1 MAKNDNFAVW
11 FCSKNS
17 KTPFCCFA
25 DFFKFSS
32 SFNASIPSLILT
44 KLKPVKR
51 KETIS
56 IPYIKKCLREILE
69 KSKKNED
76 ISKAYLF
83 GSYARGEETS
93 LSDVD
98 IRLEVNDNFT
108 LFDLTEI
115 AYNLEEKL
123 NKKVDI
129 ITSGNL
135 DELLYEEIKKDDGPR
150 STSGVPIPVME
161 ESLMPMVLELFAK
174 IKRIFNSM
182 QKLQTKRLENLFT
195 SKIITNLA
203 FVSKY
208 M

>member
-1 MAKNDNFAVW
+1 MNKDTNIIIRTDSDIKKEFLEIVYKNGHTASNVLNAFIVDIVE
-11 FCSKNS
+11 KN
-17 KTPFCCFA
+17 K
-25 DFFKFSS
+25 
-32 SFNASIPSLILT
+32 IPNNILI

-51 KETIS
+51 KEIIS

-69 KSKKNED
+69 KSKKDKD
-76 ISKAYLF
+76 INKAYLF

-129 ITSGNL
+129 ITSENL
-135 DELLYEEIKKDDGPR
+135 DELLYEEIKK
-150 STSGVPIPVME
+150 E
-161 ESLMPMVLELFAK
+161 E
-174 IKRIFNSM
+174 ICI
-182 QKLQTKRLENLFT
+182 
-195 SKIITNLA
+195 
-203 FVSKY
+203 Y
-208 M
+208 

>member
-1 MAKNDNFAVW
+1 MNKDANIIIRTDSDLKKEFLEIVYKNGHTASNVLNAFIVDIVE
-11 FCSKNS
+11 KNR
-17 KTPFCCFA
+17 
-25 DFFKFSS
+25 
-32 SFNASIPSLILT
+32 IPNNILT

-135 DELLYEEIKKDDGPR
+135 DELLYEEIKK
-150 STSGVPIPVME
+150 E
-161 ESLMPMVLELFAK
+161 EICIYE
-174 IKRIFNSM
+174 
-182 QKLQTKRLENLFT
+182 
-195 SKIITNLA
+195 
-203 FVSKY
+203 
-208 M
+208 

>member
-1 MAKNDNFAVW
+1 MSKDTNIIIRTDSDIKKEFLEIVYKNGHTASNVLNAFIVDIVE
-11 FCSKNS
+11 KN
-17 KTPFCCFA
+17 K
-25 DFFKFSS
+25 
-32 SFNASIPSLILT
+32 IPNNILT

-51 KETIS
+51 KEIVS

-69 KSKKNED
+69 KSKKVKD
-76 ISKAYLF
+76 INKAYLF

-135 DELLYEEIKKDDGPR
+135 DELLYEEIKK
-150 STSGVPIPVME
+150 E
-161 ESLMPMVLELFAK
+161 E
-174 IKRIFNSM
+174 ICIY
-182 QKLQTKRLENLFT
+182 
-195 SKIITNLA
+195 SK
-203 FVSKY
+203 
-208 M
+208 

>member
-1 MAKNDNFAVW
+1 MSKDTNIIIRTDSDIKKEFLEIVYKNGHTASNVLNAFIVDVVE
-11 FCSKNS
+11 KN
-17 KTPFCCFA
+17 K
-25 DFFKFSS
+25 
-32 SFNASIPSLILT
+32 IPNNILT

-51 KETIS
+51 KEIVS

-69 KSKKNED
+69 KSKKVKD
-76 ISKAYLF
+76 INKAYLF

-135 DELLYEEIKKDDGPR
+135 DELLYEEIKK
-150 STSGVPIPVME
+150 E
-161 ESLMPMVLELFAK
+161 E
-174 IKRIFNSM
+174 ICIY
-182 QKLQTKRLENLFT
+182 
-195 SKIITNLA
+195 SK
-203 FVSKY
+203 
-208 M
+208 

>member
-1 MAKNDNFAVW
+1 MNKDTNIIIRTDSDIKKEFLEIVYKNGHTASNVLNAFIVDIVE
-11 FCSKNS
+11 KN
-17 KTPFCCFA
+17 K
-25 DFFKFSS
+25 
-32 SFNASIPSLILT
+32 IPNNILT

-51 KETIS
+51 KEIVS

-69 KSKKNED
+69 KSKKDKD
-76 ISKAYLF
+76 INKAYLF

-135 DELLYEEIKKDDGPR
+135 DELLYEEIKK
-150 STSGVPIPVME
+150 E
-161 ESLMPMVLELFAK
+161 E
-174 IKRIFNSM
+174 ICIY
-182 QKLQTKRLENLFT
+182 
-195 SKIITNLA
+195 SK
-203 FVSKY
+203 
-208 M
+208 

>member
-1 MAKNDNFAVW
+1 MSKDTNIIIRTDSDIKKEFLEIVYKNGHTASNVLNAFIVDIVE
-11 FCSKNS
+11 KN
-17 KTPFCCFA
+17 K
-25 DFFKFSS
+25 
-32 SFNASIPSLILT
+32 IPNNILT

-51 KETIS
+51 KEIIS
-56 IPYIKKCLREILE
+56 IPYIKKCLSEILE
-69 KSKKNED
+69 KSKKDKD
-76 ISKAYLF
+76 INKAYLF

-135 DELLYEEIKKDDGPR
+135 DELLYEEIKK
-150 STSGVPIPVME
+150 E
-161 ESLMPMVLELFAK
+161 EICIYE
-174 IKRIFNSM
+174 
-182 QKLQTKRLENLFT
+182 
-195 SKIITNLA
+195 
-203 FVSKY
+203 
-208 M
+208 

>member
-1 MAKNDNFAVW
+1 MNKDTNIIIRTDSDIKKEFLEIVYKNGHTASNVLNAFIVDIVE
-11 FCSKNS
+11 KNR
-17 KTPFCCFA
+17 
-25 DFFKFSS
+25 
-32 SFNASIPSLILT
+32 IPNNILT

-135 DELLYEEIKKDDGPR
+135 DELLYEEIKK
-150 STSGVPIPVME
+150 E
-161 ESLMPMVLELFAK
+161 EICIYE
-174 IKRIFNSM
+174 
-182 QKLQTKRLENLFT
+182 
-195 SKIITNLA
+195 
-203 FVSKY
+203 
-208 M
+208 

>member
-1 MAKNDNFAVW
+1 MSKDTNIIIRTDSDIKKEFLEIVYKNGHTASNVLNAFIVDIVE
-11 FCSKNS
+11 KN
-17 KTPFCCFA
+17 K
-25 DFFKFSS
+25 
-32 SFNASIPSLILT
+32 IPNNILT

-69 KSKKNED
+69 KSKKDKD
-76 ISKAYLF
+76 INKAYLF

-135 DELLYEEIKKDDGPR
+135 DELLYEEIKK
-150 STSGVPIPVME
+150 E
-161 ESLMPMVLELFAK
+161 E
-174 IKRIFNSM
+174 ICIY
-182 QKLQTKRLENLFT
+182 
-195 SKIITNLA
+195 SK
-203 FVSKY
+203 
-208 M
+208 

>member
-1 MAKNDNFAVW
+1 MSKDTNIIIRTDSDIKKEFLEIVYKNGHTASNVLNAFIVDIVE
-11 FCSKNS
+11 KN
-17 KTPFCCFA
+17 K
-25 DFFKFSS
+25 
-32 SFNASIPSLILT
+32 IPNNILT

-69 KSKKNED
+69 KSKKDKD
-76 ISKAYLF
+76 INKAYLF

-135 DELLYEEIKKDDGPR
+135 DELLYEEIKK
-150 STSGVPIPVME
+150 E
-161 ESLMPMVLELFAK
+161 EICIYE
-174 IKRIFNSM
+174 
-182 QKLQTKRLENLFT
+182 
-195 SKIITNLA
+195 
-203 FVSKY
+203 
-208 M
+208 

>member
-1 MAKNDNFAVW
+1 MSKDTNIIIRTDSDIKKEFLEIVYKNGHTASNVLNAFIVDIVE
-11 FCSKNS
+11 KN
-17 KTPFCCFA
+17 K
-25 DFFKFSS
+25 
-32 SFNASIPSLILT
+32 IPNNILT

-56 IPYIKKCLREILE
+56 IPYIKKCLSEILE
-69 KSKKNED
+69 KSKKDKD
-76 ISKAYLF
+76 INKAYLF

-135 DELLYEEIKKDDGPR
+135 DELLYEEIKK
-150 STSGVPIPVME
+150 E
-161 ESLMPMVLELFAK
+161 E
-174 IKRIFNSM
+174 ICIY
-182 QKLQTKRLENLFT
+182 
-195 SKIITNLA
+195 SK
-203 FVSKY
+203 
-208 M
+208 

>member
-1 MAKNDNFAVW
+1 MNKDTNIIIRTDSDIKKEFLEIVYKNGHTASNVLNAFIVDIVE
-11 FCSKNS
+11 KNR
-17 KTPFCCFA
+17 
-25 DFFKFSS
+25 
-32 SFNASIPSLILT
+32 IPNNILT

-135 DELLYEEIKKDDGPR
+135 DELLYEEIKK
-150 STSGVPIPVME
+150 E
-161 ESLMPMVLELFAK
+161 E
-174 IKRIFNSM
+174 ICIY
-182 QKLQTKRLENLFT
+182 
-195 SKIITNLA
+195 SK
-203 FVSKY
+203 
-208 M
+208 

>member
-1 MAKNDNFAVW
+1 MNKDTNIIIRTDSDIKKEFLEIVYKNGHTASNVLNAFIVDIVE
-11 FCSKNS
+11 KNR
-17 KTPFCCFA
+17 
-25 DFFKFSS
+25 
-32 SFNASIPSLILT
+32 IPNNILI

-51 KETIS
+51 KEIVS

-135 DELLYEEIKKDDGPR
+135 DELLYEEIKK
-150 STSGVPIPVME
+150 E
-161 ESLMPMVLELFAK
+161 EICIYE
-174 IKRIFNSM
+174 
-182 QKLQTKRLENLFT
+182 
-195 SKIITNLA
+195 
-203 FVSKY
+203 
-208 M
+208 

>member
-1 MAKNDNFAVW
+1 MNKDTNIIIRTDSDIKKEFLEIVYKNGHTASNVLNAFIVDIVE
-11 FCSKNS
+11 KNR
-17 KTPFCCFA
+17 
-25 DFFKFSS
+25 
-32 SFNASIPSLILT
+32 IPNNILT

-51 KETIS
+51 KEIVS

-135 DELLYEEIKKDDGPR
+135 DELLYEEIKK
-150 STSGVPIPVME
+150 E
-161 ESLMPMVLELFAK
+161 EICIYE
-174 IKRIFNSM
+174 
-182 QKLQTKRLENLFT
+182 
-195 SKIITNLA
+195 
-203 FVSKY
+203 
-208 M
+208 

>member
-1 MAKNDNFAVW
+1 MSKDTNIIIRTDSDIKKEFLEIVYKNGHTASNVLNAFIVDIVE
-11 FCSKNS
+11 KNR
-17 KTPFCCFA
+17 
-25 DFFKFSS
+25 
-32 SFNASIPSLILT
+32 IPNNILT

-51 KETIS
+51 KEIVS
-56 IPYIKKCLREILE
+56 IPYIKKCLSEILE
-69 KSKKNED
+69 KSKKDKD
-76 ISKAYLF
+76 INKAYLF

-135 DELLYEEIKKDDGPR
+135 DELLYEEIKK
-150 STSGVPIPVME
+150 E
-161 ESLMPMVLELFAK
+161 EICIYE
-174 IKRIFNSM
+174 
-182 QKLQTKRLENLFT
+182 
-195 SKIITNLA
+195 
-203 FVSKY
+203 
-208 M
+208 

>member
-1 MAKNDNFAVW
+1 MSKDTNIIIRTDSDIKKEFLEIVYKNGHTASNVLNAFIVDIVE
-11 FCSKNS
+11 KN
-17 KTPFCCFA
+17 K
-25 DFFKFSS
+25 
-32 SFNASIPSLILT
+32 IPNNILT

-76 ISKAYLF
+76 INKAYLF

-135 DELLYEEIKKDDGPR
+135 DELLYEEIKK
-150 STSGVPIPVME
+150 E
-161 ESLMPMVLELFAK
+161 EICIYE
-174 IKRIFNSM
+174 
-182 QKLQTKRLENLFT
+182 
-195 SKIITNLA
+195 
-203 FVSKY
+203 
-208 M
+208 

>member
-1 MAKNDNFAVW
+1 MSKDTNIIIRTDSDIKKEFLEIVYKNGHTASNVLNAFIVDIVE
-11 FCSKNS
+11 KN
-17 KTPFCCFA
+17 K
-25 DFFKFSS
+25 
-32 SFNASIPSLILT
+32 IPNNIMK

-76 ISKAYLF
+76 INKAYLF

-129 ITSGNL
+129 ITSENL
-135 DELLYEEIKKDDGPR
+135 DELLYEEIKK
-150 STSGVPIPVME
+150 E
-161 ESLMPMVLELFAK
+161 EICIYE
-174 IKRIFNSM
+174 
-182 QKLQTKRLENLFT
+182 
-195 SKIITNLA
+195 
-203 FVSKY
+203 
-208 M
+208 

>member
-1 MAKNDNFAVW
+1 MNKDTNIIIRTDSDIKKEFLEIVYKNGHTASNVLNAFIVDIVE
-11 FCSKNS
+11 KNR
-17 KTPFCCFA
+17 
-25 DFFKFSS
+25 
-32 SFNASIPSLILT
+32 IPNNILT

-108 LFDLTEI
+108 LFDLTEL

-135 DELLYEEIKKDDGPR
+135 DELLYEEIKK
-150 STSGVPIPVME
+150 E
-161 ESLMPMVLELFAK
+161 EICIYE
-174 IKRIFNSM
+174 
-182 QKLQTKRLENLFT
+182 
-195 SKIITNLA
+195 
-203 FVSKY
+203 
-208 M
+208 

>member
-1 MAKNDNFAVW
+1 MNKDTNIIIRTDSDIKKDFLEIVYKNGHTASNVLNAFIVDIVE
-11 FCSKNS
+11 KNR
-17 KTPFCCFA
+17 
-25 DFFKFSS
+25 
-32 SFNASIPSLILT
+32 IPNNILT

-69 KSKKNED
+69 KSKKNGD

-98 IRLEVNDNFT
+98 LRLEVSDNFT

-135 DELLYEEIKKDDGPR
+135 DELLYEEIKK
-150 STSGVPIPVME
+150 E
-161 ESLMPMVLELFAK
+161 EICIYE
-174 IKRIFNSM
+174 
-182 QKLQTKRLENLFT
+182 
-195 SKIITNLA
+195 
-203 FVSKY
+203 
-208 M
+208 

>member
-1 MAKNDNFAVW
+1 MSKDTNIIIRTDSDIKKEFLEIVYKNGHTASNVLNAFIVDIVE
-11 FCSKNS
+11 KN
-17 KTPFCCFA
+17 K
-25 DFFKFSS
+25 
-32 SFNASIPSLILT
+32 IPNNILT

-51 KETIS
+51 KEIVS

-69 KSKKNED
+69 KSKKDKD
-76 ISKAYLF
+76 INKAYLF

-135 DELLYEEIKKDDGPR
+135 DELLYEEIKK
-150 STSGVPIPVME
+150 E
-161 ESLMPMVLELFAK
+161 EICIYE
-174 IKRIFNSM
+174 
-182 QKLQTKRLENLFT
+182 
-195 SKIITNLA
+195 
-203 FVSKY
+203 
-208 M
+208 

>member
-1 MAKNDNFAVW
+1 MNKDTNIIIRTDSDIKKEFLEIVYKNGHTASNVLNAFIVDIVE
-11 FCSKNS
+11 KNR
-17 KTPFCCFA
+17 
-25 DFFKFSS
+25 
-32 SFNASIPSLILT
+32 IPNNILT

-51 KETIS
+51 KEIVS

-69 KSKKNED
+69 KSKKYED

-135 DELLYEEIKKDDGPR
+135 DELLYEEIKK
-150 STSGVPIPVME
+150 E
-161 ESLMPMVLELFAK
+161 E
-174 IKRIFNSM
+174 ICIY
-182 QKLQTKRLENLFT
+182 
-195 SKIITNLA
+195 SK
-203 FVSKY
+203 
-208 M
+208 